1 MKVINEATE
10 NQSQR
15 SVSHRVDCQVIGL
28 GGTAG
33 EAAVLGPG
41 LLLSV
46 ALFLLC
52 FGSIVFALEHRYSS
66 ETAVTCSQEFRPFCV
81 LVSHESPLEPGFMRP
96 SCLPGVTHM

>member
-10 NQSQR
+10 HQSQR

-41 LLLSV
+41 RLLSV

-52 FGSIVFALEHRYSS
+52 FGSIVFALEHRY
-66 ETAVTCSQEFRPFCV
+66 FRV
-81 LVSHESPLEPGFMRP
+81 QKLR
-96 SCLPGVTHM
+96 